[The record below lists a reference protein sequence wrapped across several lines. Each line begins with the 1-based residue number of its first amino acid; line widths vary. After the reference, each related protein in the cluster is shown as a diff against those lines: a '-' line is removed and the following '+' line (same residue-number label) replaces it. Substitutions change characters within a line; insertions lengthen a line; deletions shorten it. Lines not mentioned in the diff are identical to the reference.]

1 VRIDTPEKEALVL
14 DYLTEVI
21 ALLDRASHGKIVK
34 GEARRL
40 ATVGRDLLTELE
52 AYAS

>member
-40 ATVGRDLLTELE
+40 RVMGHDLLMGLE
-52 AYAS
+52 EYAS